1 MKITIDEKILEKYD
15 LSLEEFLFWY
25 LCMRGYNIDDIKES
39 LIKKNLASKDLFKD
53 FNVILSDNQK
63 DLVAS
68 ILIDSSL
75 SKDEKSDFRDI
86 AEALRKV
93 FPEGKKSGTSYYWR
107 DSVAIIEQKLKT
119 VKSKYNFN
127 FTKEQAINA
136 AKKYVES
143 FNGDYGYMQLLKYFI
158 LKKDPKT
165 GELKSDFMSYI
176 SNEDQTDLDNNL
188 WQTHLV

>member
-1 MKITIDEKILEKYD
+1 MKITIDEKVLEKYD

-75 SKDEKSDFRDI
+75 SKDENLDFEDI
-86 AEALRKV
+86 AKAMREIYPSGV
-93 FPEGKKSGTSYYWR
+93 KSGTSYYWR
-107 DSVAIIEQKLKT
+107 DSTAIIIHKLKT
-119 VKSKYNFN
+119 LKSKYAFN
-127 FTKEQAINA
+127 FTKEQAIIA
-136 AKKYVES
+136 TKRYVES
-143 FNGDYGYMQLLKYFI
+143 FNGDYTYMQLLKYFI
-158 LKKDPKT
+158 LKKDPST
-165 GELKSDFMSYI
+165 GELRSDFMSYI
-176 SNEDQTDLDNNL
+176 TNEGQEDLDNNL